1 MVLQTGGAAVAS
13 TPVSSDRTFV
23 ELYVLFLQILVNYT
37 VELLS
42 LLLLHFVDI
51 YICVMSASTYR
62 NEGNFKAKRSVH
74 VI

>member
-13 TPVSSDRTFV
+13 TPVSSDSTFV

-42 LLLLHFVDI
+42 FFFVVTSLCWYI
-51 YICVMSASTYR
+51 YLCYVGVNI
-62 NEGNFKAKRSVH
+62 
-74 VI
+74 